1 MQHELKIYNSLSRK
15 KEVFKPINPGKV
27 GMYVCGPTVYGEPH
41 LGHARAAIAF
51 DVIFRYLKFIGY
63 KVRYVRNITDVGHLE
78 DDTNGLGE
86 DKISKKARLD
96 QVEPMEVAQYYTNL
110 YRQALASLNVLPP
123 SIEPVASGHIPEQI
137 ESIQKIIDQGYAYE
151 SNGSIYFDVR
161 KYNENYKYGEL
172 SGRTL
177 EDMLEGSRE
186 LEGQEEKKF
195 SADFAL
201 WKKAEVEHLMQW
213 SSPWGMGFPGWH
225 QECTAMSIKYLG
237 LPFDIHGGGMDLKF
251 PHHEAEIS
259 QCVGAHGCHPAN
271 YWIHNNMVTL
281 DGQKM
286 AKSKGNYISFQQM
299 ITGEHPLL
307 EQAYTPMNIRFF
319 MLQAHYGST
328 LDFSNTALKSAD
340 NAMKRLT
347 NALKPLSLLKG
358 NGSESQDKALEEK
371 ILYLRMQCYD
381 KMNDDFNTAEVI
393 ANLFEMSSIINTLH
407 NSATK
412 ASILS
417 ETTVQLLIET
427 YKGFIQDVLGIAAE
441 NEGSTDDKLDDVMKL
456 LLDLRN
462 QAKKDKN
469 YALSDTIRKELTA
482 MGISIMDNKDGTTE
496 YQVN

>member
-1 MQHELKIYNSLSRK
+1 
-15 KEVFKPINPGKV
+15 
-27 GMYVCGPTVYGEPH
+27 
-41 LGHARAAIAF
+41 
-51 DVIFRYLKFIGY
+51 
-63 KVRYVRNITDVGHLE
+63 
-78 DDTNGLGE
+78 
-86 DKISKKARLD
+86 
-96 QVEPMEVAQYYTNL
+96 
-110 YRQALASLNVLPP
+110 
-123 SIEPVASGHIPEQI
+123 
-137 ESIQKIIDQGYAYE
+137 
-151 SNGSIYFDVR
+151 
-161 KYNENYKYGEL
+161 
-172 SGRTL
+172 
-177 EDMLEGSRE
+177 
-186 LEGQEEKKF
+186 
-195 SADFAL
+195 
-201 WKKAEVEHLMQW
+201 
-213 SSPWGMGFPGWH
+213 
-225 QECTAMSIKYLG
+225 
-237 LPFDIHGGGMDLKF
+237 
-251 PHHEAEIS
+251 
-259 QCVGAHGCHPAN
+259 
-271 YWIHNNMVTL
+271 MVTL

-441 NEGSTDDKLDDVMKL
+441 SEGSNDDKLDDVMKL